1 LSTPLHEYVGN
12 LHAHTPYSDGEG
24 SHADIAKAAL
34 IAGIDFVVVTDHN
47 VLVQGV
53 EGYYGDDKTG
63 YVLLLTGEEVHDQAR
78 LPQCNHMLVIGA
90 ERELAQ
96 CAGNMQELIDAANGA
111 GGMSFIAHPND
122 PDLLNWNEPAIPW
135 EDKHVERFTGLE
147 IWNYM
152 STFKGLLTTRRST
165 LQAAFQPENMIVGP
179 PPESL
184 ALWDSLL
191 SQGRR
196 VVGIGNSDAH
206 ATTFHLGPLSHVVF
220 PYDFLF
226 NCVNTHVLLSQP
238 LTGNAERDKRAIYKA
253 ISLGNCF
260 VGYDIP
266 GNTRGFRF
274 SAHGQ
279 HGTTIMGGSIRL
291 GPGVTLQA
299 LAQARCHIKI
309 IHDGKVV
316 AESQGR
322 ENLTYTAQAAGAY
335 RAEVWQMYQGRERAW
350 IFSNP
355 IYIEDTYGAR

>member
-1 LSTPLHEYVGN
+1 
-12 LHAHTPYSDGEG
+12 
-24 SHADIAKAAL
+24 
-34 IAGIDFVVVTDHN
+34 
-47 VLVQGV
+47 
-53 EGYYGDDKTG
+53 
-63 YVLLLTGEEVHDQAR
+63 
-78 LPQCNHMLVIGA
+78 
-90 ERELAQ
+90 
-96 CAGNMQELIDAANGA
+96 
-111 GGMSFIAHPND
+111 MSA
-122 PDLLNWNEPAIPW
+122 
-135 EDKHVERFTGLE
+135 
-147 IWNYM
+147 
-152 STFKGLLTTRRST
+152 FKGLLTTRRNT
-165 LQAAFQPENMIVGP
+165 LKAAFQPESMMIGP
-179 PPESL
+179 PPETL

-191 SQGRR
+191 TQGRR

-206 ATTFHLGPLSHVVF
+206 ATTFRVGLLSHVVF

-260 VGYDIP
+260 IGYDIP

-299 LAQARCHIKI
+299 LASARCHIKI

-355 IYIEDTYGAR
+355 IYIEDTYGPR